1 MKWFKK
7 IDLLLIFLM
16 LSVLL
21 LYAFV
26 GDMDYFFK
34 KENVVVYKTYKSV
47 KETYRY
53 PKQGLS
59 NSPVMLTVFNPK
71 YRLEIST
78 NGGKKWSEYINQDL
92 SKIKINDLTKYST
105 SIRYK
110 FPYGF
115 QPSILSFLV
124 KAHHQNKPI
133 FVKPKQL
140 TYLKEYPSK
149 LPVVSIVV
157 NQDDLFDTY
166 QGIFVLGKQSWV
178 EKDNQFYKKYWDRNA
193 NYKLRGGECYKK
205 SYFQYFEEGEL
216 KNEFICDLAVSGN
229 ATRSFSQKSIKLKSN
244 KIYNQ
249 QKFKY
254 KFFGKKGLSKY
265 KSILLRQSGN
275 DNKKTLFADLLMQSL
290 VFNNNVLTQQGKP
303 VNVFINGNYWGV
315 YNLRERYD
323 KYLIAKKENVKSSEI
338 TILEGSGA
346 LLKKGIE
353 KEQLA
358 YKSFIDSL
366 AQLDDVSNEVI
377 EEIDERINLNSF
389 MDYIFYETFY
399 GNRDWLKT
407 NNMWYKAGD
416 KKWKWLLNDLDYAL
430 AYLGEDN
437 VNFNYFNLLN
447 QSNSYTAKLFK
458 VLMENNDFKLK
469 FKDILQQDLIKMY
482 QNNRIETIFNQLKN
496 NIEKDMVWQTNRWI
510 SNFTLSEWE
519 VNCQAN
525 LDFFKHRNSIYIQQI
540 DNL

>member
-26 GDMDYFFK
+26 GDMDYFLK
-34 KENVVVYKTYKSV
+34 KENVVTYKTYKSV
-47 KETYRY
+47 KKTYHY
-53 PKQGLS
+53 PKQGLT

-71 YRLEIST
+71 YNLEIST
-78 NGGKKWSEYINQDL
+78 NGGKTWSEYINQDL
-92 SKIKINDLTKYST
+92 SKIKFNDLTKYST

-124 KAHHQNKPI
+124 KAHHLNKSI

-140 TYLKEYPSK
+140 TYIKDNSSK
-149 LPVVSIVV
+149 LPVVSIIV

-166 QGIFVLGKQSWV
+166 KGIFVLGKQSWI

-205 SYFQYFEEGEL
+205 AYFQYFEEGEL
-216 KNEFICDLAVSGN
+216 KNELICDLAVSGN

-254 KFFGKKGLSKY
+254 NFFGEKGLSKY

-290 VFNNNVLTQQGKP
+290 VFKNNVLTQQGKP

-323 KYLIAKKENVKSSEI
+323 KYLIAKKENVKTSEI

-366 AQLDDVSNEVI
+366 AQLDDVSNEVV
-377 EEIDERINLNSF
+377 EEIGERINLNSF

-430 AYLGEDN
+430 TYLGPNN

-458 VLMENNDFKLK
+458 VLMKNNDFKLT
-469 FKDILQQDLIKMY
+469 FKDVLQQDLKLMY
-482 QNNRIETIFNQLKN
+482 QNNRIETTFNQLKN
-496 NIEKDMVWQTNRWI
+496 NIEKDIVWQTNRWR

-525 LDFFKHRNSIYIQQI
+525 LDFFKHRKSIYKQQI